1 MLINMVFLALA
12 VPAPA
17 PAAPPPP
24 PVVRTAPLPTPSGYR
39 SMFVKWNALSEQSRA
54 AEAATRPQAGAQPSP
69 VAAAALG
76 DRVGEMVATGNCRG
90 GEQMALD
97 AGDLALARAVRDHCN
112 APVAQ

>member
-1 MLINMVFLALA
+1 MLINMIFLVLA
-12 VPAPA
+12 APAPA

-24 PVVRTAPLPTPSGYR
+24 PAVRTAPLPAPSGYR

-54 AEAATRPQAGAQPSP
+54 AEAATQPQTGGQRGPA
-69 VAAAALG
+69 AAAALG

-97 AGDLALARAVRDHCN
+97 SGDLALARAVRDHCN